1 MIHLVKGQNF
11 AWPEPRV
18 TAYLDHPEARVCALL
33 LGPDFKVR
41 DGADLV
47 DRQRPSRSG
56 VDWLAGPPEGVTVDL
71 TRVDPSVEHILC
83 VTSAAPGA
91 PVLSSTVRLV
101 TASGTVVAEL
111 TPDVGPESA
120 VVLVEIYR
128 RGEGWKVRAVGQ
140 GYAGGLAQACSAHGL
155 QGATS
160 SGQPHVAERSF
171 EDLLRQTRMILDD
184 ASRTTASLRSTREF
198 ARRRWETELEEVVA
212 DPALRLGERGDAAR
226 RAAQERHDVM
236 VGEAEARHRRDL
248 DQLSAEIA
256 GLEAELPA
264 PLARWESAAW
274 TAWQPPPELQ
284 PAVRLGELALP
295 EAPRFAMPFLIPLP
309 LSRPLWVEIDAP
321 GESGDEVA
329 TAILRT
335 VATRVL
341 IATTRAETR
350 VAIIDIGG
358 RRGTLGLPD
367 VLLDGPPATDAST
380 ASATLTALVEHLE
393 LLDVAL
399 SSDSLDALDVRHQS
413 HRLLL
418 IADFPVG
425 LDESTLHHLVTVI
438 EHGPRL
444 GVHVLVTGTHAES
457 LGLPVLDWVRS
468 LFLRVPSVPGGDL
481 VDGFG
486 GVDWTFLPDAGP
498 ADPQALAGVLLRVAA
513 ARTRTSGLEN
523 PSAG

>member
-1 MIHLVKGQNF
+1 MIHLVAGQNF
-11 AWPEPRV
+11 AWSEPRV

-33 LGPDFKVR
+33 LGSDFRVR

-47 DRQRPSRSG
+47 DRERPSRSG
-56 VDWLAGPPEGVTVDL
+56 VGWLAGPPEGVTVDL
-71 TRVDPSVEHILC
+71 TRVDPTVEHILC

-101 TASGTVVAEL
+101 SASGAVVAEF
-111 TPDVGPESA
+111 TPEVGAESA

-140 GYAGGLAQACSAHGL
+140 GYAGGLAQACTAHGL
-155 QGATS
+155 AGATT
-160 SGQPHVAERSF
+160 SGQPPVAERSF
-171 EDLLRQTRMILDD
+171 EDLMRQTRMILDD

-226 RAAQERHDVM
+226 QAAKERHDAM
-236 VGEAEARHRRDL
+236 VGEAEARHSRDL
-248 DQLSAEIA
+248 DQLTAEIA
-256 GLEAELPA
+256 GLETELPA
-264 PLARWESAAW
+264 PLARWDSAAW
-274 TAWQPPPELQ
+274 TAWRPPRELQ

-295 EAPRFAMPFLIPLP
+295 EAPRFAMPFLIQLP
-309 LSRPLWVEIDAP
+309 LSRPLWVEIDV
-321 GESGDEVA
+321 EDETRDEVA

-341 IATTRAETR
+341 IATAPAETR
-350 VAIIDIGG
+350 VSVIDIGG
-358 RRGTLGLPD
+358 RRGSLGLPD
-367 VLLDGPPATDAST
+367 VLLDGPPATDSSA
-380 ASATLTALVEHLE
+380 AGATLTALVEHLE
-393 LLDVAL
+393 LLEVAL
-399 SSDSLDALDVRHQS
+399 TSGSLDALDVRHQA

-418 IADFPVG
+418 IADFPFG
-425 LDESTLHHLVTVI
+425 LDESTLHNLVTVI

-444 GVHVLVTGTHAES
+444 GVHLLVTGTHAES
-457 LGLPVLDWVRS
+457 LDLPLLDWLRS

-498 ADPQALAGVLLRVAA
+498 ADPQMLVGLLDQVAA